1 MTQPTYAPPG
11 YLQQPPQPQ
20 PPKKK
25 PRAIKWTKP
34 TMPLGMILVG
44 LLASSGGWR
53 TREHG
58 LSQIAKYAGVEETL
72 TALGGDA
79 RGIDVSDA
87 AALAH
92 IGLDVLIFGAALVLA
107 GLVVIAVRRK
117 RWIIENGWRLAPLI
131 SRKAPCEPQRQCESH
146 GANLFVSGLVVA
158 PQRNHQPPQMRQTPN
173 AD

>member
-20 PPKKK
+20 PLKKQ

-58 LSQIAKYAGVEETL
+58 LGQIAKYAGVEETL
-72 TALGGDA
+72 TALGVDA

-87 AALAH
+87 TALAT
-92 IGLDVLIFGAALVLA
+92 IGLVVMLIGAALVLA
-107 GLVVIAVRRK
+107 GLVVIAVRR
-117 RWIIENGWRLAPLI
+117 
-131 SRKAPCEPQRQCESH
+131 
-146 GANLFVSGLVVA
+146 
-158 PQRNHQPPQMRQTPN
+158 
-173 AD
+173 